1 MSHPKALAPTK
12 KAKKSYPKKPK
23 STKGKVYALAKDLS
37 KLKKEMRAEVEVKNY
52 DQNNTTTLFGWDGL
66 AVASLNN
73 VIPQGV
79 GQSGR
84 IGDEILIT
92 GLDMRYVIENTSVST
107 LCQVRVIIFS
117 DTENAL
123 PVNQVLNL
131 PAGIVNTVTAPLS
144 LYNRLYRDQ
153 FKILYDKIHTLD
165 ATENAQYVERVK
177 IPMKLKVQFQPG
189 LTTVLNNMLKIAFIG
204 STAAA
209 ASPLQYRYQSRVYYT
224 DA

>member
-12 KAKKSYPKKPK
+12 KNKKYSKKMPK
-23 STKGKVYALAKDLS
+23 STKGKVFALAKDLS
-37 KLKKEMRAEVEVKNY
+37 KLKKELRSEVEVKNY

-79 GQSGR
+79 GQAGR
-84 IGDEILIT
+84 VGDEILIT
-92 GLDMRYVIENTSVST
+92 GLDMRYVIENTSAAT
-107 LCQVRVIIFS
+107 LCQARVIVFV
-117 DTENAL
+117 DRENAL

-144 LYNRLYRDQ
+144 FYNRLYRDQ
-153 FKILYDKIHTLD
+153 FTILYDKMHTLD
-165 ATENAQYVERVK
+165 VTENSQYAERIK
-177 IPMKLKVQFQPG
+177 IPLKTKVQFQPG
-189 LTTVLNNMLKIAFIG
+189 LTTVLNGMIKIAFIG
-204 STAAA
+204 SVNPA

>member
-12 KAKKSYPKKPK
+12 KGKKPYKKMPK
-23 STKGKVYALAKDLS
+23 STKGKVFALAKDLS
-37 KLKKEMRAEVEVKNY
+37 KLKKELRSEVEVKNY

-73 VIPQGV
+73 VIAQSV

-84 IGDEILIT
+84 VGDEILIT
-92 GLDMRYVIENTSVST
+92 GLDIRYVIENTAPGV
-107 LCQVRVIIFS
+107 LGQARVIIFS
-117 DTENAL
+117 DRENAL

-144 LYNRLYRDQ
+144 HYNRLYRDQ
-153 FKILYDKIHTLD
+153 FTVLYDKIHSLD
-165 ATENAQYVERVK
+165 ATENSQYVERVK
-177 IPMKLKVQFQPG
+177 IPLKLKCQFQPG

-204 STAAA
+204 STTAA